1 MRREILRRSGNLQH
15 RLSSLLRRRRRA
27 SLPDPDASL
36 AKPAYRVELSKSLQ
50 LETAVLRPQTV
61 SRMPWLSRGP

>member
-1 MRREILRRSGNLQH
+1 MRREILRRSGNLQR
-15 RLSSLLRRRRRA
+15 RLSSLLRRRA

-36 AKPAYRVELSKSLQ
+36 AKLAYRVELSKSLQ